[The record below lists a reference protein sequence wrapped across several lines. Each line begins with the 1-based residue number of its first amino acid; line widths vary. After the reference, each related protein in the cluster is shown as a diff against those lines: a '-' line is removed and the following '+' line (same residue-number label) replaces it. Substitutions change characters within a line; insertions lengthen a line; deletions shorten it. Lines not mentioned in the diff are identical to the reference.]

1 MPQSGALLAPDSRVS
16 LVGPRRVGVS
26 TCLMGVSND
35 GGALIRGLA
44 IVALALA
51 GLSVVVLLYW
61 RLTLPDVPGLA
72 KTNPRSTA
80 LIEARKIEAQ
90 EQGRT
95 FTVHRIWVPLS
106 RISPQLQRAVVLAE
120 DSAFYRH
127 QGFDWEGIKQAV
139 TRNLERGELHRGG
152 STITQQL
159 AKNLYL
165 SSDKNILRKLHELVI
180 TKALEEQL
188 TKRRILELYLN
199 VVEWGRGIYGAEA
212 AARHH
217 FKKTAQNLTPEEAA
231 LLAAILPSPRRFDPI
246 RMTPY
251 LEKRQRQILRWMQNG
266 NDDLKNTSSGA

>member
-1 MPQSGALLAPDSRVS
+1 VPQSGALLTRDGRLSSVRH
-16 LVGPRRVGVS
+16 RRVGAS
-26 TCLMGVSND
+26 LCRLGVSND

-51 GLSVVVLLYW
+51 ALSVVALLYW

-80 LIEARKIEAQ
+80 LIEARRTEAQ

-95 FTVHRIWVPLS
+95 LTIRWVWVPLA
-106 RISPQLQRAVVLAE
+106 RISSHLQRAVVLSE
-120 DSAFYRH
+120 DSMFFRH

-199 VVEWGRGIYGAEA
+199 VVEWGRGVYGAEA

-246 RMTPY
+246 HMTPY

-266 NDDLKNTSSGA
+266 NSHPNGTS